1 MKFARISGT
10 ECDWP
15 TVIADDGSGLS
26 LSGLTD
32 AIDWAFLANGGFERT
47 QTALDRG
54 ALPTVNVERIT
65 LASPIVR
72 PGLLVCIGLNYRHH
86 AEEAG
91 AELPAEPIL
100 FMKSRAALLVQTMT
114 CRSRAVRRRR
124 IWRSSWRS

>member
-1 MKFARISGT
+1 MKFARISAT

-15 TVIADDGSGLS
+15 TVIADDGSGFS

-32 AIDWAFLANGGFERT
+32 AIDGAFLANGGFERT
-47 QTALDRG
+47 QTAPDRG
-54 ALPTVNVERIT
+54 ALPTVDVERIT

-100 FMKSRAALLVQTMT
+100 S
-114 CRSRAVRRRR
+114 
-124 IWRSSWRS
+124 